1 MKFISNSNDVSKFLG
16 TSVKKNIPIKSIS
29 IDTRTLRKNA
39 LFIAIKGNS
48 FDGNKFVN
56 TAIKKGATLIITDAK
71 EFKNSKNK
79 RIIYVPDSIKA
90 LKKI

>member
-48 FDGNKFVN
+48 FNGNNYVN
-56 TAIKKGATLIITDAK
+56 TEIRRVHHL
-71 EFKNSKNK
+71 
-79 RIIYVPDSIKA
+79 
-90 LKKI
+90 